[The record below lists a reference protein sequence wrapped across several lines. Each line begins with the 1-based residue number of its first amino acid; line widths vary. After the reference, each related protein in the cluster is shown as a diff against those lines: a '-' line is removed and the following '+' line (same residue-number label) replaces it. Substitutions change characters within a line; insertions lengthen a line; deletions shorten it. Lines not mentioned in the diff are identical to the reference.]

1 MCHQTTGQQQS
12 PSLRKGNTR
21 AACISSIIIN
31 NQDLDRASRI
41 RPPAPPAIVAH
52 QPSSAQCIFT
62 AQAYPDT
69 PSPPAKPAIYSHTA
83 AAKQNTAVHSGWRQR
98 LDI

>member
-21 AACISSIIIN
+21 AACISIIIN

-41 RPPAPPAIVAH
+41 RPPAPPAIVPH